1 MNTPAHLIFGLA
13 AFGRPGRRRV
23 TAAAVA
29 GGLAPDLSLYLMAG
43 VSIWVM
49 GIPAR
54 TVFRELYY
62 SDAWQAVFAVD
73 NSFPV
78 WGLLLAIGLWRGWPA
93 LRAFAGAGLLH
104 LAFDLPLH
112 THDAR
117 RHFWPLSDW
126 RFESPVSYWDR
137 AAHAGIVA
145 PLELGASALLTG
157 VILWRFRSAAVRIG
171 ALLLLAMEMS
181 ASGVWRFVF

>member
-13 AFGRPGRRRV
+13 AFGRPGHPRV

-43 VSIWVM
+43 TAMWGM
-49 GIPAR
+49 GIPAER
-54 TVFRELYY
+54 VFRELYY
-62 SDAWQAVFAVD
+62 SDAWQAVFAID
-73 NSFPV
+73 NSVPL
-78 WGLLLAIGLWRGWPA
+78 WLGLLALGLWARRAA
-93 LRAFAGAGLLH
+93 LTAFAGAGALH

-117 RHFWPLSDW
+117 RHFWPFTDW

-137 AAHAGIVA
+137 SAHAGIVA
-145 PLELGASALLTG
+145 PLELGLSAMLTAL
-157 VILWRFRSAAVRIG
+157 ILWRFGSWWVRGG
-171 ALLLLAMEMS
+171 ALTLLAMEAS